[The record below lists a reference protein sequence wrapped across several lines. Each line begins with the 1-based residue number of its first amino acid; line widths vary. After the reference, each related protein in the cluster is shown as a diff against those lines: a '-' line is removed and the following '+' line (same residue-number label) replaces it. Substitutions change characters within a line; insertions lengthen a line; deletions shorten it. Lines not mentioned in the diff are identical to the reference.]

1 MAVYG
6 AELEKEVS
14 GLQQSLADQKRLTEE
29 AQASAQ
35 AAQQQAEEADSLRQ
49 ELEELRTAAQ
59 AKDSEL
65 SSLKVICRAVV
76 GLLAEQVA

>member
-1 MAVYG
+1 MAMSGV
-6 AELEKEVS
+6 ELEKEVS
-14 GLQQSLADQKRLTEE
+14 GLQQSLAEQKRLTEE

-35 AAQQQAEEADSLRQ
+35 AAQQQAEEAHSLRQ

-65 SSLKVICRAVV
+65 SLLKVICHAAVSLSV
-76 GLLAEQVA
+76 GHKA